1 MGMREPESLGALPG
15 SRGPDR
21 GCPRMRSRGG
31 ARLKAIVWLLIL
43 GSGIYVG
50 AKVVPI
56 YFANYQLQ
64 DKMQTE
70 ARFAMVNHRTNEEVR
85 DVIYR
90 EIQDRDIPARREDI
104 HVESSQ
110 RGVRIRVDYTVPVDL
125 RVYQFNMHFTPS
137 VESNAL

>member
-1 MGMREPESLGALPG
+1 
-15 SRGPDR
+15 
-21 GCPRMRSRGG
+21 MRSRGG
-31 ARLKAIVWLLIL
+31 ARLRAIVWLLIV

-70 ARFAMVNHRTNEEVR
+70 ARFAMVNHRTNDEVQN
-85 DVIYR
+85 VIYR

-104 HVESSQ
+104 HVESNQ
-110 RGVRIRVDYTVPVDL
+110 RGVQIRVDYTVTVDL

>member
-1 MGMREPESLGALPG
+1 MLEPESLGALPG
-15 SRGPDR
+15 SR

-31 ARLKAIVWLLIL
+31 ARLKAIVWLLIV
-43 GSGIYVG
+43 GSGIYAG

-90 EIQDRDIPARREDI
+90 EIQDRDIPAHREDI

-110 RGVRIRVDYTVPVDL
+110 RGVQIKVDYTVTVDL

-137 VESNAL
+137 VQSDAL

>member
-1 MGMREPESLGALPG
+1 MRVLGGLCALPES
-15 SRGPDR
+15 RDPDR

-31 ARLKAIVWLLIL
+31 ARLKAIVWLLIV

-85 DVIYR
+85 DVIYS

-110 RGVRIRVDYTVPVDL
+110 RGVRIRVDYTVTVDL

>member
-1 MGMREPESLGALPG
+1 MREPESLGALPG
-15 SRGPDR
+15 SR

-31 ARLKAIVWLLIL
+31 ARLKAIVWLLIV
-43 GSGIYVG
+43 GAGIYVG

-104 HVESSQ
+104 QVESSQ
-110 RGVRIRVDYTVPVDL
+110 RGVQIRVDYTVTVDL

>member
-1 MGMREPESLGALPG
+1 ML
-15 SRGPDR
+15 
-21 GCPRMRSRGG
+21 
-31 ARLKAIVWLLIL
+31 IV

-70 ARFAMVNHRTNEEVR
+70 ARFAMVNRRSNDEVR

-110 RGVRIRVDYTVPVDL
+110 QGTKISVDYTVTVDL
-125 RVYQFNMHFTPS
+125 QLYQFKMHFTPS
-137 VESNAL
+137 VESRAL